1 MESSNIIS
9 KEKFEKNKIKL
20 VSKYENIKTDYF
32 IEKVFNILVKEKL
45 LNIVKYN
52 KNIRKRINININD
65 YKENLEKYS
74 SIEIEIKTINNK
86 CGFFINIL
94 YENGIYYHIYFNNK
108 KEKIKRNYINENEKI
123 KIIKIKI
130 DYQIK
135 SFKDLFHNCKCIES
149 ISFKKF
155 YRNDIK
161 DMSNM
166 FNGCSSLKEINL
178 NNFNTNNVT
187 DMSFMFSG
195 CSSLK
200 ELNLN
205 NFITNNVTN
214 MCHMFS
220 YCSFLEELN
229 LNNFITNNVTNMN
242 FMFYECSSLKELSLN
257 NFNTKNITNILGMF
271 DRCSN
276 ELIIKI
282 KTQYKNIKKEAFGF
296 LI

>member
-1 MESSNIIS
+1 MESYSSIINIEI
-9 KEKFEKNKIKL
+9 NKIK
-20 VSKYENIKTDYF
+20 SIDKFENLINDYF
-32 IEKVFNILVKEKL
+32 LHILFNYLEKKKL
-45 LNIVKYN
+45 LDILKYN
-52 KNIRKRINININD
+52 KHIKKRINININD
-65 YKENLEKYS
+65 YKECLEKYS
-74 SIEIEIKTINNK
+74 SIEIEIKTMNNK

-94 YENGIYYHIYFNNK
+94 YENSIYYHIYFNNK

-166 FNGCSSLKEINL
+166 FSGFSSLKELNL

-200 ELNLN
+200 ELNFN
-205 NFITNNVTN
+205 NYFITNNVTN

-220 YCSFLEELN
+220 YCSSLEELN
-229 LNNFITNNVTNMN
+229 LNNFITNNVTNMS

-257 NFNTKNITNILGMF
+257 NFNTKNITNIHGMI